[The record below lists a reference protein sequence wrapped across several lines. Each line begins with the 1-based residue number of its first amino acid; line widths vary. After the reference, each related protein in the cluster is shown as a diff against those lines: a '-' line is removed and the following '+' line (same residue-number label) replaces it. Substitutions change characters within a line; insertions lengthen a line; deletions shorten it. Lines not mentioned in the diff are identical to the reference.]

1 MCQRCNDFYIGESC
15 RPFHFRFIEH
25 MRSLALQDC
34 KSALSQH
41 ANENHN
47 HSTMS
52 AEDFDLEVIAKRNS
66 PIETRLTE
74 AKMIRTLKPP
84 LNRRNEY

>member
-1 MCQRCNDFYIGESC
+1 MGSEMCIRD
-15 RPFHFRFIEH
+15 R
-25 MRSLALQDC
+25 L
-34 KSALSQH
+34 
-41 ANENHN
+41 NHN

>member
-1 MCQRCNDFYIGESC
+1 M
-15 RPFHFRFIEH
+15 
-25 MRSLALQDC
+25 LA
-34 KSALSQH
+34 AF
-41 ANENHN
+41 
-47 HSTMS
+47 HSTMP